1 MFYPLGLSITHFRP
15 VADNVSFRVP
25 LCRCSSGNRQLGA
38 LKGAAAVD
46 IVFDMATSKTC
57 LRPVPDADSLS
68 FVPVLVGPEP
78 WQLVGLDGAA
88 AVDLV
93 INMATSTTSRGCLRP
108 VPDADS
114 LSLVPVLVGLGP
126 ASGSGRCGSRRP
138 RLRHGHLDGL
148 FPRYSWQRVAW
159 MTLKGLFRG
168 HESQNVICHLIS
180 IRASAMLTT
189 GHL

>member
-15 VADNVSFRVP
+15 VADNVSFRGP

-78 WQLVGLDGAA
+78 
-88 AVDLV
+88 
-93 INMATSTTSRGCLRP
+93 
-108 VPDADS
+108 
-114 LSLVPVLVGLGP
+114 
-126 ASGSGRCGSRRP
+126 ASGSGRCCSRRP
-138 RLRHGHLDGL
+138 RLRHGHLDDL
-148 FPRYSWQRVAW
+148 FPTCSRQRFAW

-168 HESQNVICHLIS
+168 HESQNLICHLIS
-180 IRASAMLTT
+180 IRASAMLAT

>member
-15 VADNVSFRVP
+15 VADNVSFRGP

-78 WQLVGLDGAA
+78 
-88 AVDLV
+88 
-93 INMATSTTSRGCLRP
+93 
-108 VPDADS
+108 
-114 LSLVPVLVGLGP
+114 
-126 ASGSGRCGSRRP
+126 ASGSGRCCSRRP
-138 RLRHGHLDGL
+138 RHQHGHLDDLDDL
-148 FPRYSWQRVAW
+148 FATCSRCGFAVPRLGSCRARASQWGWTVRQPSTSSSTWPPRRPLSEVFL
-159 MTLKGLFRG
+159 TTFRLDDFEG
-168 HESQNVICHLIS
+168 PISRPRKSKCHLS
-180 IRASAMLTT
+180 SHRYKS
-189 GHL
+189 

>member
-15 VADNVSFRVP
+15 VADNVSFRGP

-93 INMATSTTSRGCLRP
+93 INMATSTTSLRP
-108 VPDADS
+108 VAK
-114 LSLVPVLVGLGP
+114 
-126 ASGSGRCGSRRP
+126 RCEIDLLLLWNTNG
-138 RLRHGHLDGL
+138 
-148 FPRYSWQRVAW
+148 
-159 MTLKGLFRG
+159 K
-168 HESQNVICHLIS
+168 
-180 IRASAMLTT
+180 LTPEVRNPQ
-189 GHL
+189 